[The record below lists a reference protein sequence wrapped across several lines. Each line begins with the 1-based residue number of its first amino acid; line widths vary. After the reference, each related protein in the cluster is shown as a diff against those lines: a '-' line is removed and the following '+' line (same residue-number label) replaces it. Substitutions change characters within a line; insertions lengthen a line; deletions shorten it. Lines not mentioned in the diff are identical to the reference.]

1 MIADICNW
9 SPQAKLVN
17 LITRLG
23 GQAYVV
29 VFFSPA
35 LWSSVAITHN

>member
-9 SPQAKLVN
+9 SPQAKLMN

-23 GQAYVV
+23 GQAYA
-29 VFFSPA
+29 FFGPA
-35 LWSSVAITHN
+35 LWSSVLFTHN